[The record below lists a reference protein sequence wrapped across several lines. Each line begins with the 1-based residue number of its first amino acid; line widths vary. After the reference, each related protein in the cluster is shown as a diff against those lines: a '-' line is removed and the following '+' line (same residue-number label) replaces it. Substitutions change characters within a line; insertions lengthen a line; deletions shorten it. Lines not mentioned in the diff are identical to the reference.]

1 MTLATITITI
11 TAVVF
16 ISAFAYGAFQITKA

>member
-11 TAVVF
+11 TAIIF
-16 ISAFAYGAFQITKA
+16 ITTFAYGAFQITKA

>member
-11 TAVVF
+11 TAVIF
-16 ISAFAYGAFQITKA
+16 ISTFAYGAFQITKA